1 MIRNNITIAPQ
12 CNDTDDLYELW
23 MQENFGTEAQFYEFM
38 TTPSLERT
46 AFLSGLATE
55 ISVKDNYVMEVFS
68 V

>member
-1 MIRNNITIAPQ
+1 MNRNNITIAQ
-12 CNDTDDLYELW
+12 RCNTTDELYELW
-23 MQENFGTEAQFYEFM
+23 MQENFGTEAQVYEVM

-55 ISVKDNYVMEVFS
+55 ISVKDNYVMEIFS